1 MIQIQRRNHLIDFLK
16 GIAIIAVVLY
26 HLGISGY
33 GYLGVDLFFVISG
46 YFVVLGLT
54 KNFSQEKFS
63 YWSFINKRLARLWP
77 GLILISAVSLGLGY
91 YFMLPLHYKLNCES
105 VIGTITFTNNF
116 IQYITSGGYWAPD
129 NELKPLMHT
138 WYIGILMQFYIIIP
152 FVFVIAK
159 LCAKQWE
166 NAAFYIL
173 TALSLLSLLL
183 YLSPYLTEAQNF
195 YLLPSRFFELGS
207 GGLLAIILADDKR
220 DSKSVRAYIFCIIL
234 VLTSIIIFS
243 SAIDANKLRLTII
256 VALSVIMVCCSQ
268 FFSITSGLQRILSP
282 ITFLGVAS
290 YSLYLSHQV
299 FFAFYRYIVN
309 NLFAPFTN
317 LWLLIATI
325 AIGIIFYYILE
336 KPFSGYIAKKKSNS
350 YRLNLVSLFLAL
362 IITSI
367 SFNYYKQNG
376 LVRDV
381 PELSLYVGQNNQTPD
396 QYNDFPHNL
405 NSDFKNNGRQNI
417 FVIGDSFGR
426 DWVNI
431 LMEAGVDSMYNI
443 SYTMYVDK
451 NTKDRLS
458 NADYVFVATNLPF
471 FESYNYHEIYPELF
485 SRNFWRV
492 GLKSFSTNFLGN
504 IYRKRN
510 SSGYYD
516 TTGKENDY
524 AKNIN
529 LFEKAYFKD
538 NFIDMMAPITQKDG
552 TVRLFTKD
560 KMLITQ
566 DGIHLTK
573 AGAKMYAE
581 KLDVWQYF
589 K

>member
-1 MIQIQRRNHLIDFLK
+1 MIAVQQRNHIIDLLK
-16 GIAIIAVVLY
+16 GIAIVAVILY

-91 YFMLPLHYKLNCES
+91 YFMMPLHYKLNCES

-116 IQYITSGGYWAPD
+116 VQNITSGGYWVPD

-138 WYIGILMQFYIIIP
+138 WYIGILMQFYLIIP

-166 NAAFYIL
+166 NVAFYLL
-173 TALSLLSLLL
+173 TTLSLLSLIL

-207 GGLLAIILADDKR
+207 GGLLALILADDKR
-220 DSKSVRAYIFCIIL
+220 DTKSVQAYIFCIIL
-234 VLTSIIIFS
+234 ILTTILIFS
-243 SAIDANKLRLTII
+243 STIEASKLRLTIV
-256 VALSVIMVCCSQ
+256 VALSVIMACCSQ
-268 FFSITSGLQRILSP
+268 FFNITSGLQRLLSP

-309 NLFAPFTN
+309 NLFTPFTY
-317 LWLLIATI
+317 LWILIASIT
-325 AIGIIFYYILE
+325 IGILFYFIFE
-336 KPFSGYIAKKKSNS
+336 KPLSGYISKKKNNMYWVNS
-350 YRLNLVSLFLAL
+350 ISLILAL
-362 IITSI
+362 LI
-367 SFNYYKQNG
+367 SFQGFIFYRQNG

-381 PELSLYVGQNNQTPD
+381 PELDLYVGQKNQTPD
-396 QYNDFPHNL
+396 EYNGFPHNL
-405 NSDFKNNGRQNI
+405 NCDFKNNGRKNI

-431 LMEAGVDSMYNI
+431 LMEAGVDSVYNI

-458 NADYVFVATNLPF
+458 KADYVFVATNLPF
-471 FESYNYHEIYPELF
+471 FESYNYHSIYPELF
-485 SRNFWRV
+485 SRKFWRV
-492 GLKSFSTNFLGN
+492 GLKSFSTNFFGN
-504 IYRKRN
+504 IYRKRD

-529 LFEKAYFKD
+529 LFEKAFFKD
-538 NFIDMMAPITQKDG
+538 NFIDMMAPIIQKDG
-552 TVRLFTKD
+552 TVRLFTKE

-566 DGIHLTK
+566 DGLHLTK